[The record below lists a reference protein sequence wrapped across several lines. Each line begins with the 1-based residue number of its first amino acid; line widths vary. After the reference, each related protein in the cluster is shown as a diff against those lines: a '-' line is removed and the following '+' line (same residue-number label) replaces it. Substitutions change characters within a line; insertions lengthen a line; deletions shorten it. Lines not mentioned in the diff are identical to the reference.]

1 MSLFIESIKLLD
13 GDYINLFYHEQ
24 RMKRSLWLLCGVH
37 DTINLEEY
45 LQRMHKPKKGL
56 FKCRIIYDD
65 VSRQVEFTSYQ
76 QKKIETLK
84 VIEHDRIYYE
94 YKFKD
99 RSDIDRLFAQ
109 RGTFDDILIVR
120 QGMVTDS
127 SICNIVFKKNS
138 EWFTP
143 STPLLEGT
151 MRQSLLDKGI
161 IQTAPIQKQ
170 DIQSFQSFKLINSMV
185 GFDGPEIDVSK
196 IVF

>member
-1 MSLFIESIKLLD
+1 MSLFIESIKLLE
-13 GDYINLFYHEQ
+13 GEYANLFYHEQ

-37 DTINLEEY
+37 DNINLEEY
-45 LQRMHKPKKGL
+45 LQRMHRPKKGL
-56 FKCRIIYDD
+56 FKCRIVYDD

-76 QKKIETLK
+76 QKKIESLK

-109 RGTFDDILIVR
+109 RGQSDDILIVR
-120 QGMVTDS
+120 QGMVTDTS
-127 SICNIVFKKNS
+127 FCNIAFKKDDA
-138 EWFTP
+138 WFTP

-151 MRQSLLDKGI
+151 MRQSLLDKRI
-161 IQTAPIQKQ
+161 IQPALIQKQ
-170 DIQSFQSFKLINSMV
+170 DIHSFQSFKLINSMI